1 MRSRN
6 LINALEPH
14 LPPRKR
20 ILGIP
25 NELKVNKTCIAL
37 QGGPP
42 FGHEPL
48 TALEQW
54 KAFRHWP
61 LCKWLVSNRY
71 MVNRD
76 SLTLQYSLKR
86 IITLLSIQIKFK
98 LEFKLT
104 LT

>member
-1 MRSRN
+1 MLDPFALPENEFIGMYRLTKDMIRN
-6 LINALEPH
+6 LINALELH

-20 ILGIP
+20 TLGIG
-25 NELKVNKTCIAL
+25 NELKVNKICIAL

-54 KAFRHWP
+54 KASRHWP

-71 MVNRD
+71 VVNRD
-76 SLTLQYSLKR
+76 LPHYS
-86 IITLLSIQIKFK
+86 TV
-98 LEFKLT
+98 
-104 LT
+104 

>member
-42 FGHEPL
+42 FGHESL

-54 KAFRHWP
+54 KASRHWP
-61 LCKWLVSNRY
+61 LCKWLVSNRP
-71 MVNRD
+71 MW
-76 SLTLQYSLKR
+76 SIGTLSQYSLKI